1 MLLVALVTSLYA
13 VTLAW
18 CPINEPWVAGYA
30 VRYSEGPVITNWTP
44 TTYVLSNTNDPCSIV
59 SSTPGTNWYFNYNTR
74 IDAGTNTTIIITNLT
89 PGKTYYFV
97 ANAYTADGQ
106 ENPPSNEISY
116 TIPTNPPPK
125 ITYLG
130 TRLEWWTNMT
140 SINRQNFNL
149 MSFTNPPNGQF
160 YRSYLI
166 LTNRGSITTK
176 IVDLKT
182 RLEWWTNMAYV
193 NKQIFDLRSFTNPP
207 NPQFYR
213 SFLVIT
219 NKPF

>member
-1 MLLVALVTSLYA
+1 MLVTSLYA

-18 CPINEPWVAGYA
+18 CPINESWVKGYKVA
-30 VRYSEGPVITNWTP
+30 YGQGQTTNWTP
-44 TTYVLSNTNDPCSIV
+44 QIYTNVNPNDPCSPMVIL
-59 SSTPGTNWYFNYNTR
+59 SPGTNWLGRYTTFV
-74 IDAGTNTTIIITNLT
+74 DVGTNTQSTLTNLT
-89 PGKTYYFV
+89 PGETYYFV
-97 ANAYTADGQ
+97 ATAYASDGQ
-106 ENPPSNEISY
+106 ESLPSNEVSY
-116 TIPTNPPPK
+116 TVPTSPTNPPPK

-130 TRLEWWTNMT
+130 TRLEWWINMT

-193 NKQIFDLRSFTNPP
+193 NKQVFDLRSFTNPP

-219 NKPF
+219 NNPF